1 MANFVRHTS
10 CVKCSSSDAMA
21 VYDDD
26 SLHCFSCG
34 YTKRSLELEAEQESN
49 SLVRTRVRS
58 IEKDEKIMSSKEIIT
73 DERRA
78 EIKANTSFDDT
89 LYRGITQ
96 ATRKFYNVR
105 TEYDEDGEVIKQYYP
120 VTQNGDTL
128 TGYKVRGTPKDFYS
142 EGRIGKECDLFGQF
156 RFKDTTGK
164 YILIVGGEEDAQA
177 SYQMLK
183 AYADSK
189 GSDFITPVVSPTIG
203 ETGSNKQLATN
214 YAFLDRFDTII
225 LGFDNDKAGKEAM
238 EKAISALP
246 KGKIK
251 IATWA
256 MKDPNEM
263 LLAGKAREF
272 IKNFY
277 DAKEYVP
284 AGVVG
289 SNALFDKVKSQAIIQ
304 RVPFPPFLR
313 KLQEMTL
320 GLTLGHIYVCG
331 AGTSVGKTTLVNEM
345 IYYWIFNSPHL
356 LGIVSMELDSGQY
369 GEALLSRHLEVKL
382 ARKTPEEK
390 ISYLELDRTKE
401 LAEELFCKPDGSS
414 RFWLVEDRDATTKQ
428 LQATIEEM
436 VISAGVK
443 IVVLDVIQD
452 VIEGMSNEDQGLFMK
467 WCKNLIKSHGISLVL
482 ISHLRKKPQGAENP
496 LEVTEH
502 DIHGSSTIAKSA
514 SLIFLMARD
523 KNAEDET
530 DKNTTYV
537 TIPKNRITGDT
548 GDAGKIFYDK
558 YKHVMYDFDEYMGI
572 SVNSTV
578 TDVVNKLDDK
588 GEF

>member
-1 MANFVRHTS
+1 MANFVKHTS

-34 YTKRSLELEAEQESN
+34 YTKRSLELEAEQSSG
-49 SLVRTRVRS
+49 SLVRTRVRP

-128 TGYKVRGTPKDFYS
+128 TGYKIREAPKEFYS
-142 EGRIGKECDLFGQF
+142 EGRTGKECDLFGQF

-177 SYQMLK
+177 SFQMLK

-189 GSDFITPVVSPTIG
+189 GSDFVTPVVSPTIG

-225 LGFDNDKAGKEAM
+225 LGFDNDKAGKEAT

-251 IATWA
+251 IATWS

-284 AGVVG
+284 AGVLG
-289 SNALFDKVKSQAIIQ
+289 SNALYDRLKNQASIEK
-304 RVPFPPFLR
+304 VPFPPFLT
-313 KLQEMTL
+313 KLQSMTG
-320 GLTLGHIYVCG
+320 GLTLGHIIICG
-331 AGTSVGKTTLVNEM
+331 ASTSIGKTTLVNEM

-356 LGIVSMELDSGQY
+356 LGIVSMELDAGQY
-369 GEALLSRHLEVKL
+369 GEALLSRHLETKL
-382 ARKTPEEK
+382 ARMQPTDKVN
-390 ISYLELDRTKE
+390 YLELDRTQALAKE
-401 LAEELFCKPDGSS
+401 LFEKPDGSS
-414 RFWLVEDRDATTKQ
+414 RFWLVEDRDATVQQ
-428 LQATIEEM
+428 LQDTIEEM

-443 IVVLDVIQD
+443 IIVLDVLQD
-452 VIEGMSNEDQGLFMK
+452 VIEGMSNEDQSLFMK
-467 WCKNLIKSHGISLVL
+467 WCKNIIKSHGVTLVL
-482 ISHLRKKPQGAENP
+482 ISHLRKKQQGDKDI
-496 LEVTEH
+496 LKVTEH

-523 KNAEDET
+523 KEAEDDTER
-530 DKNTTYV
+530 NTTYV

-548 GDAGKIFYDK
+548 GEAGKIFYDNQ
-558 YKHVMYDFDEYMGI
+558 KHVMYDFDEYMGI
-572 SVNSTV
+572 SSNSTV
-578 TDVVNKLDDK
+578 TDAVNKLEETGD
-588 GEF
+588 F

>member
-1 MANFVRHTS
+1 MADFIRHTS
-10 CVKCSSSDAMA
+10 CIKCSSSDAMA
-21 VYDDD
+21 VYADD

-34 YTKRSLELEAEQESN
+34 YTKRSLEFEQEQETS
-49 SLVRTRVRS
+49 SLVRTRVRTQER
-58 IEKDEKIMSSKEIIT
+58 IEPSMSTKEVISEELKT
-73 DERRA
+73 DIRES
-78 EIKANTSFDDT
+78 TSYDDT

-96 ATRKFYNVR
+96 ATRKFYGTR
-105 TEYDEDGEVIKQYYP
+105 TEYDDEGNVLKQYYP
-120 VTQNGDTL
+120 VTQGGDTL
-128 TGYKVRGTPKDFYS
+128 TGYKIREVPKNFYS
-142 EGRIGKECDLFGQF
+142 EGRTGKECDLFGQF
-156 RFKDTTGK
+156 RFKDTAGK

-189 GSDFITPVVSPTIG
+189 GSDFVTPVVSPTVG
-203 ETGSNKQLATN
+203 ETGSNKQLANN
-214 YAFLDRFDTII
+214 YAFLDKFETII

-246 KGKIK
+246 KGKVK
-251 IATWA
+251 IATWS

-263 LLAGKAREF
+263 LMAGRGKDF
-272 IKNFY
+272 IKDFY
-277 DAKEYVP
+277 NAKEYVP
-284 AGVVG
+284 AGVLG
-289 SNALFDKVKSQAIIQ
+289 SNALFNKVKTQAIIQ
-304 RVPFPPFLR
+304 KVPFPPFLR
-313 KLQEMTL
+313 KLQDMTG

-331 AGTSVGKTTLVNEM
+331 ASTSIGKTTLVNEM

-356 LGIVSMELDSGQY
+356 LGIISMELDSGQY

-390 ISYLELDRTKE
+390 MQFLELDRTQE
-401 LAEELFCKPDGSS
+401 LAQELFCKPDGSS
-414 RFWLVEDRDATTKQ
+414 RFWLVEDRDATTEQ
-428 LQATIEEM
+428 LQDTIEEM

-443 IVVLDVIQD
+443 IVVLDVLQD

-496 LEVTEH
+496 LAVSEH
-502 DIHGSSTIAKSA
+502 DIHGSSTIMKSA

-523 KNAEDET
+523 KEAEDET
-530 DKNTTYV
+530 EKNTTYV

-548 GDAGKIFYDK
+548 GDAGKIYYDK
-558 YKHVMYDFDEYMGI
+558 YKHIMYDFDTYMGI
-572 SVNSTV
+572 TVDSSV
-578 TDVVNKLDDK
+578 TDVENKLDNT